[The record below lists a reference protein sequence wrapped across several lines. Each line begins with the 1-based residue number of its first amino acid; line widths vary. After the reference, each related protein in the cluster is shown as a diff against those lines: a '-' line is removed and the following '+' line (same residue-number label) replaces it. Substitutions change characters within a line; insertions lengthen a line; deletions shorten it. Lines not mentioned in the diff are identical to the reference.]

1 MERHLDAELTDL
13 KTNLLK
19 MATMVENAIHQSI
32 EALKKHDKVL
42 AQKVIS
48 DDKAIDE
55 LELVIEEKIVDIL
68 ALFQPLAG
76 DLRFIAMAVH
86 INGALER
93 VADLTVNISQ
103 RVIETTDSPLPK
115 VSNDISK
122 LSDQAKIMIKKAID
136 AFVNRDENL
145 AKEVILSDK
154 ESNKIRTD
162 VIRELVRDHM
172 TKDVASA
179 SQAVALVFVTRDLER
194 ICDYAASIA
203 EDIIYIIQ
211 AKVVK
216 HHPERL

>member
-103 RVIETTDSPLPK
+103 RVIETTDH
-115 VSNDISK
+115 D
-122 LSDQAKIMIKKAID
+122 
-136 AFVNRDENL
+136 L
-145 AKEVILSDK
+145 AKLK
-154 ESNKIRTD
+154 EAQRKNA
-162 VIRELVRDHM
+162 EH
-172 TKDVASA
+172 A
-179 SQAVALVFVTRDLER
+179 
-194 ICDYAASIA
+194 AAS
-203 EDIIYIIQ
+203 
-211 AKVVK
+211 
-216 HHPERL
+216 RTGG